1 MRKHTM
7 DEYSKEIEC
16 KEILKMEKYTVSQ
29 SQPQKGFIFL
39 KNGLYRLVFD
49 NSYSSFRGKDLSYM
63 ILHL

>member
-1 MRKHTM
+1 M
-7 DEYSKEIEC
+7 D
-16 KEILKMEKYTVSQ
+16 KYTVTQ